1 MSSILTRDTKF
12 CTDMNEL
19 KELEFDISE
28 AEYEASKLLADG
40 NMNDY
45 LEMQDHIT
53 SLKLRRDRII
63 KQSSINLSKYKD
75 VGL

>member
-1 MSSILTRDTKF
+1 
-12 CTDMNEL
+12 MNEL

-53 SLKLRRDRII
+53 SLKLRRDRLISQ
-63 KQSSINLSKYKD
+63 KRPALDSRQGTNFL
-75 VGL
+75 

>member
-1 MSSILTRDTKF
+1 
-12 CTDMNEL
+12 MNEL

-28 AEYEASKLLADG
+28 AEYEASKLLDSG
-40 NMNDY
+40 NTSEY

-63 KQSSINLSKYKD
+63 KQSKLS
-75 VGL
+75 

>member
-1 MSSILTRDTKF
+1 
-12 CTDMNEL
+12 MNEL

>member
-1 MSSILTRDTKF
+1 
-12 CTDMNEL
+12 MNEL

-53 SLKLRRDRII
+53 SLKLRRDRLISQ
-63 KQSSINLSKYKD
+63 KR
-75 VGL
+75 

>member
-1 MSSILTRDTKF
+1 
-12 CTDMNEL
+12 MNEL

-28 AEYEASKLLADG
+28 AEYEASKLLASG
-40 NMNDY
+40 NTSEY

-63 KQSSINLSKYKD
+63 KQSKLS
-75 VGL
+75 

>member
-1 MSSILTRDTKF
+1 
-12 CTDMNEL
+12 MNEL

-53 SLKLRRDRII
+53 SLKLRRDRLISQ
-63 KQSSINLSKYKD
+63 KRPVLDSR
-75 VGL
+75 

>member
-1 MSSILTRDTKF
+1 
-12 CTDMNEL
+12 MNEL

-28 AEYEASKLLADG
+28 AEYEASKLLASG
-40 NMNDY
+40 NTSEY

>member
-1 MSSILTRDTKF
+1 
-12 CTDMNEL
+12 MNEL

-53 SLKLRRDRII
+53 SLKLRRDRLISR
-63 KQSSINLSKYKD
+63 KINTLISR
-75 VGL
+75 

>member
-1 MSSILTRDTKF
+1 
-12 CTDMNEL
+12 MNEL

-40 NMNDY
+40 NMKDY

-53 SLKLRRDRII
+53 SLKLRRDRLISQ
-63 KQSSINLSKYKD
+63 KR
-75 VGL
+75 

>member
-1 MSSILTRDTKF
+1 
-12 CTDMNEL
+12 MNEL

-53 SLKLRRDRII
+53 SLKLRRDRLISQ
-63 KQSSINLSKYKD
+63 KHPALDSR
-75 VGL
+75 

>member
-1 MSSILTRDTKF
+1 
-12 CTDMNEL
+12 MNEL

-53 SLKLRRDRII
+53 SLKLRRDRLISQ
-63 KQSSINLSKYKD
+63 KRPALDSR
-75 VGL
+75 

>member
-1 MSSILTRDTKF
+1 
-12 CTDMNEL
+12 MNEL

-28 AEYEASKLLADG
+28 AEYEASKLLDSG

-53 SLKLRRDRII
+53 SLKLRRDRLISQ
-63 KQSSINLSKYKD
+63 KRPALDSR
-75 VGL
+75 